1 MGFQVEFFFFV
12 TVKHAMLIDNNIET
26 LNSLDDQALMQLD
39 WKNLTCLNGR
49 LLELHAEGMLGNE
62 ALAKLPRKP
71 ILCID
76 QIERIDDEA
85 IEASFTFPADA
96 ADWPYEQDEALEM
109 LFQDQLDQLVGFW
122 GARKADGIGR
132 ALSSGVC
139 QLQQSLNFSAGKTIY
154 YRLEKKKWVMNKA
167 TGTGTA
173 IFNGRILDTDGEIM
187 LDTKKVIVG
196 ILLPAEVDALRDKYG
211 GRKGVAA
218 PSMQESGLRIPIYD
232 AGTQQLEKAEEGEG
246 ISLVSTTQAIDPDL
260 WPLRYH
266 FKADPVVPGNFG
278 THGMIA
284 LLKEVAQEH
293 FGLSDPIFSVM
304 SAKKFSGMIFEDD
317 KQIRFEL
324 KDINRNEAGEVVAK
338 QAGLYLEHSDG
349 SRMIDTPIYT
359 MKNLTVVERQA
370 Q

>member
-1 MGFQVEFFFFV
+1 MTSNLDYSVE
-12 TVKHAMLIDNNIET
+12 A
-26 LNSLDDQALMQLD
+26 LNQLDDAALMQLD
-39 WKNLTCLNGR
+39 WKNLTCFNGR

-85 IEASFTFPADA
+85 IEASFTFPADVA
-96 ADWPYEQDEALEM
+96 AWAYQQDEALEM

-139 QLQQSLNFSAGKTIY
+139 QLHQSLDFVAGKTVY

-173 IFNGRILDTDGEIM
+173 IFDGRILDQDGQPM

-218 PSMQESGLRIPIYD
+218 PSAQESGLRIPIYD
-232 AGTQQLEKAEEGEG
+232 DGTQQLENAEEGAG
-246 ISLVSTTQAIDPDL
+246 ISMVSTTQAIAPDL

-284 LLKEVAQEH
+284 LLKEIARER
-293 FGLSDPIFSVM
+293 FGLSNPIFSVM
-304 SAKKFSGMIFEDD
+304 SAKKFSGMIFEDE

-324 KDINRNEAGEVVAK
+324 KEISKNEAGQVVAK

-349 SRMIDTPIYT
+349 SRMIETPIYT
-359 MKNLTVVERQA
+359 MKNLTVVERYA
-370 Q
+370 